1 MPIFVRTKSPALSL
15 VSHGKLDKKT
25 LKKFKKEIGHYLTL
39 QDFKM
44 NKPMY
49 VPTLQHS
56 NIVYFTT
63 ITEDDFTQMET
74 DKEKTENEQEKSR
87 IVRPEFK
94 GYIPSKGGKRRR

>member
-63 ITEDDFTQMET
+63 ITEDDFKSMET
-74 DKEKTENEQEKSR
+74 DKEKAENEQGKGR

-94 GYIPSKGGKRRR
+94 GFVPGNKKRRR